1 MFARLGSPQRK
12 AEGSTSHPVEG
23 FRMAVVRRLL
33 LALVV
38 GLMWTIPVSAQEVTG
53 IVRGRVIDAGTQQP
67 LPDVQVTVEGTRRR
81 AVTGPDGGFIIVGVE
96 PGLHRVR
103 ASRIGHAPAE
113 QIVTVVGSSTLDV
126 PFALERRAIA
136 LQDVV
141 TVGYGTQKRQAI
153 TGSIATVDA
162 DAANVGI
169 VPNVNAM
176 IQGRAAGVNVVTNS
190 GEPGS
195 GAQILIRGGS
205 SISAS
210 NEPLYVIDGIPLNN
224 VEIESVG
231 LQNPGSPGNPSNAPL
246 PRSPLNLINPADI
259 ASISI
264 LKDASASAIY
274 GSRAANGVVLIE
286 TKKGT
291 AGGPSVEYEVQVGSS
306 SLRSHLNVLSGDQY
320 RTFIQDQVAINQA
333 CRANPPAG
341 ADSVGARCAPFGLH
355 PSRLTSLGTAST
367 NWESQITRR
376 APTLQHNFSFAGGGP
391 ETQYRASLS
400 YLDQQGVVLNNGMK
414 RYTGR
419 LNSIHNAMDG
429 ALRFGLNLTASQ
441 VQDTYIYSDNTTG
454 FEGGVFVNMIA
465 FNPTLPAY
473 VVDPATGITSFY
485 ETGPGKQSNRN
496 PLALTQQ
503 IQDRGKSLR
512 TFGNLSADY
521 DIFSSL
527 TARVNLGVDRAEG
540 RRGTYLPRISPIGAE
555 WTGRAQQSNR
565 DLTSRTLQT
574 QLTFRH
580 AITGNQDFEMI
591 GGYEYNDYDLA
602 EFKAES
608 RNFVTDDL
616 GYNNLGAGA
625 TTVTPT
631 SFDEHSRLVGFYS
644 RANWNFADRFY
655 LTGVWRRDGSS
666 RFGIG
671 NKWAVF
677 PGISGAWRI
686 SEESFMKGRPLS
698 ELRLRAGWGKQ
709 GNPGVPPYA
718 SLLVLGPSGNSYVFG
733 EQAFTGFAPTRN
745 ANPNLKWE
753 ASAQTNVALDYGF
766 LQNRILGSLEYYVK
780 NTKDLIF
787 EVNVPQPAP
796 VSTRLENVG
805 RLQNKGVEFSLDGTV
820 ITRPDL
826 TWSAGFNLS
835 HDKSKV
841 VELGGGRTFLTNGRV
856 SGQGQSDTRSER
868 LLPGEEIGTFYGAEF
883 AGWGPNG
890 IELFNHYVV
899 TREAGTNKIL
909 TRVLT
914 GTTATP
920 GEDDYTIIG
929 HANPKYTLGF
939 HSNATWRAFDFSIS
953 VARQSGMQV
962 FNNTA
967 LVYATKS
974 NALQDKN
981 FLAVALTDSTNLRQ
995 PARYSSRWI
1004 EDGSFTRLQNITVG
1018 YTFDVPG
1025 LGGQFKGARV
1035 FLSGDNLLLGTNYSG
1050 YDPEV
1055 HTDARIG
1062 GVAERGT
1069 DFLNYPRPR
1078 TVTGG
1083 IRVRF

>member
-1 MFARLGSPQRK
+1 
-12 AEGSTSHPVEG
+12 
-23 FRMAVVRRLL
+23 MAVVRRLV

-38 GLMWTIPVSAQEVTG
+38 GLMWAIPLSAQDVTG
-53 IVRGRVIDAGTQQP
+53 IVRGRVIDAGTNQP
-67 LPDVQVTVEGTRRR
+67 LPDVQVEVEGTRRR
-81 AVTGPDGGFIIVGVE
+81 AFTGSDGGFIIVGV
-96 PGLHRVR
+96 PLGTHRVR
-103 ASRIGHAPAE
+103 AARIGHAPTE
-113 QIVTVVGSSTLDV
+113 QIVTVAGGATVDLSFS
-126 PFALERRAIA
+126 LERRAIA

-141 TVGYGTQKRQAI
+141 TVGYGVQKRAAI

-169 VPNVNAM
+169 VPNVNTM

-210 NEPLYVIDGIPLNN
+210 NEPLYVIDGVPLNN

-231 LQNPGSPGNPSNAPL
+231 LQGGSNAPL

-291 AGGPSVEYEVQVGSS
+291 GGGPSVEYELQVGRS
-306 SLRSHLNVLSGDQY
+306 SLRSHLDVLSGDQY
-320 RTFIQDQVAINQA
+320 RAFITDQVAKGAITTA
-333 CRANPPAG
+333 PA
-341 ADSVGARCAPFGLH
+341 
-355 PSRLTSLGTAST
+355 LGTANT
-367 NWESQITRR
+367 NWESQITRS

-400 YLDQQGVVLNNGMK
+400 FLDQEGVVLNNGMK

-419 LNSIHNAMDG
+419 INSVHNAMDG

-454 FEGGVFVNMIA
+454 FEGGVFVNMVA
-465 FNPTLPAY
+465 FNPTFPAY
-473 VVDPATGITSFY
+473 VVDPATGVASFY
-485 ETGPGKQSNRN
+485 QTGPGKQSNRN

-512 TFGNLSADY
+512 TFGNFSADY

-527 TARVNLGVDRAEG
+527 TARVNLGIDRAEG
-540 RRGTYLPRISPIGAE
+540 RRGVYLPRISPIGAE

-580 AITGNQDFEMI
+580 AITSNQEFEMI
-591 GGYEYNDYDLA
+591 GGYEFNDYDLA

-608 RNFVTDDL
+608 RNFVTDAL

-625 TTVTPT
+625 TNVTPT
-631 SFDEHSRLVGFYS
+631 SFNEQSRLVGFYS
-644 RANWNFADRFY
+644 RANWNLGDRFY

-718 SLLVLGPSGNSYVFG
+718 SLLVLGPGGNSYVFG
-733 EQAFTGFAPTRN
+733 EQAFTGFAPTTN

-753 ASAQTNVALDYGF
+753 SSAQTNFALDYGF
-766 LQNRILGSLEYYVK
+766 LNNRILGSLEYYVK
-780 NTKDLIF
+780 NTTDLIF
-787 EVNVPQPAP
+787 NVNVPQPAP

-820 ITRPDL
+820 LTRPDL
-826 TWSAGFNLS
+826 TWSAGFNVS
-835 HDKSKV
+835 HDKNKV
-841 VELGGGRTFLTNGRV
+841 VELGAGRTFLTNGRV

-868 LLPGEEIGTFYGAEF
+868 LLPGEEIGTFYGAQF

-890 IELFNHYVV
+890 IELFNRYVV
-899 TREAGTNKIL
+899 TRDPVTNAIL
-909 TRVLT
+909 TRTLT

-920 GEDDYTIIG
+920 SEDDYTVIG

-953 VARQSGMQV
+953 IARQSGMQV

-967 LVYATKS
+967 LVYSTKS
-974 NALQDKN
+974 NALQNKN
-981 FLAVALTDSTNLRQ
+981 FLSAALSDSTNIKQ

-1025 LGGQFKGARV
+1025 LGGQFKGARA

-1055 HTDARIG
+1055 HTDARLG
-1062 GVAERGT
+1062 GLAERGT

>member
-1 MFARLGSPQRK
+1 
-12 AEGSTSHPVEG
+12 
-23 FRMAVVRRLL
+23 MAVFRRLL
-33 LALVV
+33 LALFV
-38 GLMWTIPVSAQEVTG
+38 GLIWTVPVSAQDVTG
-53 IVRGRVIDAGTQQP
+53 IVRGRVIDAGTNQP
-67 LPDVQVTVEGTRRR
+67 LPDVQVEVEGTRRR
-81 AVTGPDGGFIIVGVE
+81 AFTGSDGGFIIVGV
-96 PGLHRVR
+96 PVGTHRVR
-103 ASRIGHAPAE
+103 AARIGHAPSE
-113 QIVTVVGSSTLDV
+113 QIVTVVGGSTVDV
-126 PFALERRAIA
+126 PFSLERRAIA

-141 TVGYGTQKRQAI
+141 TVGYGTQKRAAI

-169 VPNVNAM
+169 VPNVNSM

-190 GEPGS
+190 GEPGA

-210 NEPLYVIDGIPLNN
+210 NEPLYVIDGIPINN
-224 VEIESVG
+224 VETESVG
-231 LQNPGSPGNPSNAPL
+231 LQGGSNNPL

-259 ASISI
+259 ASITI
-264 LKDASASAIY
+264 LKDASSAAIY

-291 AGGPSVEYEVQVGSS
+291 AGGPTVEYEVQVGSS
-306 SLRSHLNVLSGDQY
+306 SLRSHMNVVSGDQY
-320 RTFIQDQVAINQA
+320 RAFVQDQIDINLA
-333 CRANPPAG
+333 CRANPPPG
-341 ADSVGARCAPFGLH
+341 TDSVGARCAPFGLH
-355 PSRLTSLGTAST
+355 PSRAASLGTAST
-367 NWESQITRR
+367 NWESQITRS

-391 ETQYRASLS
+391 ETQYRASLN
-400 YLDQQGVVLNNGMK
+400 YLDQEGVVLNNGFK

-419 LNSIHNAMDG
+419 LNSVHNAMDG

-441 VQDTYIYSDNTTG
+441 VQNTYIFSDNTTG

-465 FNPTLPAY
+465 FNPTFPTY
-473 VVDPATGITSFY
+473 VVDPVSGIASFY
-485 ETGPGKQSNRN
+485 QTGTGKQSDRN

-512 TFGNLSADY
+512 TFGNFSTDY

-527 TARVNLGVDRAEG
+527 TARVNLGVDRSEG
-540 RRGTYLPRISPIGAE
+540 RRGVYLPRISPIGAE

-580 AITGNQDFEMI
+580 SFMSSQEFEVI

-602 EFKAES
+602 EFTAES

-644 RANWNFADRFY
+644 RANWNLGDRFY
-655 LTGVWRRDGSS
+655 LTGVWRRDGST

-677 PGISGAWRI
+677 PGISGAWRL

-718 SLLVLGPSGNSYVFG
+718 SLLVLGPGGNSYVFG
-733 EQAFTGFAPTRN
+733 EQAFTGFAPTNN

-753 ASAQTNVALDYGF
+753 SSAQTNVALDYGF
-766 LQNRILGSLEYYVK
+766 LNNRILGSLEYYVK

-787 EVNVPQPAP
+787 NVNVPQPAP

-805 RLQNKGVEFSLDGTV
+805 KLQNKGVEFSLDGTV
-820 ITRPDL
+820 LTRPDL

-835 HDKSKV
+835 HDKNKV

-868 LLPGEEIGTFYGAEF
+868 LLPGEEIGTFYGAQF

-890 IELFNHYVV
+890 IELFNHYVIV
-899 TREAGTNKIL
+899 RDPATNAIVSR
-909 TRVLT
+909 TLT

-920 GEDDYTIIG
+920 SEDDYAVIG

-939 HSNATWRAFDFSIS
+939 HSNASWRAFDFSIS
-953 VARQSGMQV
+953 IARQSGMQV

-974 NALQDKN
+974 NALVNKN
-981 FLAVALTDSTNLRQ
+981 FLAVALTDSTNMRQ

-1025 LGGQFKGARV
+1025 LGGQFKGARA

>member
-1 MFARLGSPQRK
+1 VHAAAREKAANLK
-12 AEGSTSHPVEG
+12 AEISTYHPVEG
-23 FRMAVVRRLL
+23 FRMAVFRRLL
-33 LALVV
+33 LALFV
-38 GLMWTIPVSAQEVTG
+38 GLVWTIPVSAQDVTG
-53 IVRGRVIDAGTQQP
+53 IVRGRVIDAGTNQP
-67 LPDVQVTVEGTRRR
+67 LPDVQVEVEGTRRR
-81 AVTGPDGGFIIVGVE
+81 AVTGPDGGFIIVGV
-96 PGLHRVR
+96 PVGTQRVR
-103 ASRIGHAPAE
+103 ATRIGHAPAE
-113 QIVTVVGSSTLDV
+113 QIVTVAGGSTVDV

-169 VPNVNAM
+169 VPNVNSM

-190 GEPGS
+190 GEPGA

-210 NEPLYVIDGIPLNN
+210 NEPLYVIDGVPLNN
-224 VEIESVG
+224 VQIESVG
-231 LQNPGSPGNPSNAPL
+231 LQGGDNNPQ
-246 PRSPLNLINPADI
+246 PRSPLALINPSDI

-264 LKDASASAIY
+264 LKDASSAAIY
-274 GSRAANGVVLIE
+274 GSRAANGVILIE

-291 AGGPSVEYEVQVGSS
+291 AGGPSVEYELQVGSS

-320 RTFIQDQVAINQA
+320 RAFIADQVAKGAITTA
-333 CRANPPAG
+333 PPLGAAN
-341 ADSVGARCAPFGLH
+341 
-355 PSRLTSLGTAST
+355 T
-367 NWESQITRR
+367 NWESEITRS

-391 ETQYRASLS
+391 ETQYRASLN
-400 YLDQQGVVLNNGMK
+400 YLDQEGVVLNNGMK

-419 LNSIHNAMDG
+419 LNSVHNTLDG

-454 FEGGVFVNMIA
+454 FEGGVFVNQVA
-465 FNPTLPAY
+465 FNPTFPVY
-473 VVDPATGITSFY
+473 VVDPATGVASFY
-485 ETGPGKQSNRN
+485 QTGPGKQSNRN
-496 PLALTQQ
+496 PVALTQQ

-512 TFGNLSADY
+512 TFGNFSADY

-527 TARVNLGVDRAEG
+527 IARVNLGVDRAEG
-540 RRGTYLPRISPIGAE
+540 RRGTYLPRLSPIGAE
-555 WTGRAQQSNR
+555 WNGRAMQSNR
-565 DLTSRTLQT
+565 DITSRTLQT

-580 AITGNQDFEMI
+580 AITSNQDFEWI
-591 GGYEYNDYDLA
+591 GGYEFNDYDLA
-602 EFKAES
+602 EFVAES
-608 RNFVTDDL
+608 RNFVTDAL

-625 TTVTPT
+625 TVQQPT
-631 SFDEHSRLVGFYS
+631 SFDERSRLVGFYS
-644 RANWNFADRFY
+644 RANWNLGDLFY

-686 SEESFMKGRPLS
+686 SEMAFMKGRPIS
-698 ELRLRAGWGKQ
+698 ELRIRAGWGKQ

-718 SLLVLGPSGNSYVFG
+718 SLLVIGPSGNSYVFG
-733 EQAFTGFAPTRN
+733 EQAYTGFAPTTN

-753 ASAQTNVALDYGF
+753 ASAQTNLALDYGF

-787 EVNVPQPAP
+787 NVNVPQPAP

-805 RLQNKGVEFSLDGTV
+805 KLQNKGFEFSLDGTV
-820 ITRPDL
+820 LTRPDL
-826 TWSAGFNLS
+826 TWALGFNLS
-835 HDKSKV
+835 HDKNKV

-856 SGQGQSDTRSER
+856 SGQGQSDTRAER
-868 LLPGEEIGTFYGAEF
+868 LLPGEEIGTFYGAQF
-883 AGWGPNG
+883 VGWGPKG

-899 TREAGTNKIL
+899 TRDPVTNAIL
-909 TRVLT
+909 TRTLT
-914 GTTATP
+914 GTTASPT
-920 GEDDYTIIG
+920 EDDYTIIG

-953 VARQSGMQV
+953 VARQSGMDV

-967 LVYATKS
+967 LVYSSKS
-974 NALQDKN
+974 NATQNKN
-981 FLAVALTDSTNLRQ
+981 FLVAALSDSTNINQ
-995 PARYSSRWI
+995 SPRYSSRWI

-1018 YTFDVPG
+1018 WTFDVPR
-1025 LGGQFKGARV
+1025 LGGQFKGARA
-1035 FLSGDNLLLGTNYSG
+1035 FLSGDNLLLSTGYTG

-1062 GVAERGT
+1062 GLAERGT